1 MGCNH
6 GAQRILDSIDMP
18 NKEMR
23 SMFGGMTFFSN
34 GFPFAAYWNGH
45 LYLRAGHEQKDKL
58 DAEGV
63 EPLTYRKENSKG
75 GHSVKSRYY
84 PISPE
89 LLNNTD
95 ALLSASKQAYEQA
108 RQEKEKT
115 IAQTRIKDMPNMRL
129 SIERM
134 LKKVGIQTKTDLI
147 KVGAKRAF
155 SLLESE
161 YSEISD
167 DLYFKIEGAI
177 SGKHYLVVKEQQQYK
192 SKAAA

>member
-1 MGCNH
+1 MRCNH
-6 GAQRILDSIDMP
+6 DAQRILDSIDMP

-45 LYLRAGHEQKDKL
+45 LYLRVSQEEKHQL
-58 DAEGV
+58 DAKGI

-75 GHSVKSRYY
+75 WHSVKSRYY
-84 PISPE
+84 PISAE

-95 ALLSASKQAYEQA
+95 ALLAASKQACEQA
-108 RQEKEKT
+108 RQEKENT

-134 LKKVGIQTKTDLI
+134 LKKVGIHTKKDLI
-147 KVGAKRAF
+147 NVGSKQAF
-155 SLLESE
+155 ALLESE
-161 YSEISD
+161 YSEVSVN
-167 DLYFKIEGAI
+167 LYFKIEGAI
-177 SGKHYLVVKEQQQYK
+177 SGKHYLIVKEEQQYK
-192 SKAAA
+192 SRAAA